1 MSRIWSG
8 LVAILMFGHVG
19 LVFGETPR
27 SEASGDDAAMAS
39 KDAPAR
45 LESVFVQEVDTA
57 HEVKGKLL
65 RIGPDTLT
73 VLANGQTRDIALAR
87 VRRIQVVEHSVTKG
101 AWIGGL
107 VGGVWCAWVCGQGL
121 DHSTGWL
128 AVVAANAGFGAA
140 IGAGVEA
147 AMPKRVTIYQGAVPP
162 VMARRHGAWLTW
174 RF

>member
-1 MSRIWSG
+1 M
-8 LVAILMFGHVG
+8 A
-19 LVFGETPR
+19 TT
-27 SEASGDDAAMAS
+27 DARAH
-39 KDAPAR
+39 

-57 HEVKGKLL
+57 HEVKGQLL
-65 RIGPDTLT
+65 RIGPETLT
-73 VLANGQTRDIALAR
+73 VLTNGQTHDIALAR

-121 DHSTGWL
+121 QHSTAWL

-140 IGAGVEA
+140 IGAGIEA
-147 AMPKRVTIYQGAVPP
+147 AMPKRVTIYQGAEHS
-162 VMARRHGAWLTW
+162 VMVRRHGAWLTW